1 MVNQLYALVF
11 GIFITMGAGGY
22 FYYKDSQA
30 TIASLK
36 KQQAQFELKISE
48 QDQTIVELRSAL
60 TNQADDLNALQA
72 SISDYEAEMDRY
84 LSIFKRHNLTRLA
97 AAKPDWVS
105 NIINDGT
112 KDVFDSIED
121 ASRSVDSLDDG
132 LQLAPAG
139 SSNSNENN

>member
-1 MVNQLYALVF
+1 MNQLYAIAF
-11 GIFITMGAGGY
+11 GIFITMALGGY
-22 FYYKDSQA
+22 LYYKDSQA

-36 KQQAQFELKISE
+36 EQQAQYELKIAT
-48 QDQTIVELRSAL
+48 QDQTIIELRKSL
-60 TNQADDLNALQA
+60 TDQARDLNNLQA
-72 SISDYEAEMDRY
+72 SISKYEEEMDRY

-105 NIINDGT
+105 NIVNDGT

-132 LQLAPAG
+132 LQLAPSRA
-139 SSNSNENN
+139 SNSNKND